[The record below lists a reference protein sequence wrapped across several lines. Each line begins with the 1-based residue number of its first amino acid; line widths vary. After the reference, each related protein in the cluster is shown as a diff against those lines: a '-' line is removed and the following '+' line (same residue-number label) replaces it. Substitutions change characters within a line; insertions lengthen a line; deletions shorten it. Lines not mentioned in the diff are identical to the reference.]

1 MKACQSCGMP
11 ITLKPLTEEDV
22 SIFFEWLDK
31 EYIYKW
37 MCPKG
42 EEHRRDWMNEIN
54 NRDGKYSFI
63 KHFIVYFNDVKIG
76 FCQYLDCFY
85 AQEYYGT
92 TIEKCYAY
100 GIGYLIGEEEYLNK
114 GIGKTIIKML
124 EEKIVEIGGKEIVAD
139 PSPENILSIKTLLSN
154 GFVKIKDDDYRKK
167 NF

>member
-1 MKACQSCGMP
+1 MKAYQGCGMP
-11 ITLKPLTEEDV
+11 IALRHLTDEDV
-22 SIFFEWLDK
+22 NLFLKWLDK

-42 EEHRRDWMNEIN
+42 EAHRQDWLNEIN
-54 NRDGKYSFI
+54 DRNGKYSFI

-92 TIEKCYAY
+92 VVEKGSTY
-100 GIGYLIGEEEYLNK
+100 GIGYLIGEEAYLNK
-114 GIGKTIIKML
+114 GIGKVIIKML
-124 EEKIVEIGGKEIVAD
+124 EEKIIQIGGKEIIAD
-139 PSPENILSIKTLLSN
+139 PLPENTVSIKTLLSN
-154 GFVKIKDDDYRKK
+154 GFVKIKDEDYRKK